1 MDKRYRQLGL
11 NEREIIERLHGAG
24 RSMREIGRL
33 LCRSAGT
40 ISRELRR
47 NSKPTKQW
55 SGPYD
60 GARADGL
67 AQRRRRW
74 DGRFKLAR
82 QPDLQAYVRDQLAM
96 DRSPQQIAGRLAREQ
111 GRTIISHES
120 IYRFIYHR
128 SAQKDY
134 WHKLLPQQKHR
145 RGKLGKHG
153 GSSVDYIKDRIPVR
167 DRPAEAEQRTIAGH
181 WEADLM
187 LFSRY
192 GQAVLVTHERC
203 SRLIRIERLQSKAS
217 QGVIDRLIAQF
228 KALPAQLSTSM
239 TFDNGTEFA
248 LHYQL
253 NAMDIKTYFCDP
265 HSPWQK
271 GGIEN
276 AIRRMRRR
284 LPRRTDMATIKQT
297 DIDRMV
303 YKYNQTPR
311 RCLQYQTPQEV
322 FDAALSTVALQ
333 P

>member
-1 MDKRYRQLGL
+1 MDRKHRQLGL
-11 NEREIIERLHGAG
+11 NEREVIERLQIAG
-24 RSMREIGRL
+24 RSMREIGRV
-33 LCRSAGT
+33 LCRSAST
-40 ISRELRR
+40 ISREIRR

-55 SGPYD
+55 NGPYD

-67 AQRRRRW
+67 SHRRRRW

-96 DRSPQQIAGRLAREQ
+96 DRSPQQIAGRLARQQ
-111 GRTIISHES
+111 GRMRISHES
-120 IYRFIYHR
+120 IYWFIYHR

-153 GSSVDYIKDRIPVR
+153 GSPVDRIKDRIPVSQ
-167 DRPAEAEQRTIAGH
+167 RPEEVEQRTAAGH

-187 LFSRY
+187 LFSSY

-203 SRLIRIERLQSKAS
+203 SRLVRIEQLPSKAA

-228 KALPAQLSTSM
+228 KVLPAHLRASM

-248 LHYQL
+248 FHYQL
-253 NAMDIKTYFCDP
+253 NAMNIKTYFCDP
-265 HSPWQK
+265 HAPWQK

-284 LPRRTDMATIKQT
+284 LPRRTDLAKINQA

-303 YKYNQTPR
+303 YTYNQTPR